1 MALWPLEGKNSV
13 ASEVGNAV
21 VLTPDL
27 CTIYTPDRGD
37 GDCVMQHD
45 TSQRPGTFDQEERDV
60 DPRVQFQT

>member
-1 MALWPLEGKNSV
+1 
-13 ASEVGNAV
+13 
-21 VLTPDL
+21 LTPDL

-60 DPRVQFQT
+60 DPRAQFET